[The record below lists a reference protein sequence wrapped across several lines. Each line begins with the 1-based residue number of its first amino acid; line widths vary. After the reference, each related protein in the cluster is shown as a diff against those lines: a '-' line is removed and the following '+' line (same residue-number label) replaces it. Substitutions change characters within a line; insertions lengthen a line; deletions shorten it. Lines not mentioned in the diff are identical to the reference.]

1 MDGDSRN
8 NSYSNLIRSNIS
20 PPQSCANVFPPPFVP
35 IPPHTGPTSPT
46 GVPTGITGPTGPS
59 GPTGA
64 TGATGPTGTSI
75 TATSAFAAN
84 TTGTTIAVILGGTL
98 VPLPSAQNIG
108 PGITINAA
116 NDTFTVS
123 TAGRY
128 YITYQVNLT
137 TGLLLGSRLIINGTA
152 NVASTITPVLTLSSF
167 NSDVIVTLA
176 ANSTIALQLFGL
188 LGTAT
193 LINNGA
199 GAAVTIIR
207 LS

>member
-1 MDGDSRN
+1 M
-8 NSYSNLIRSNIS
+8 
-20 PPQSCANVFPPPFVP
+20 
-35 IPPHTGPTSPT
+35 
-46 GVPTGITGPTGPS
+46 
-59 GPTGA
+59 
-64 TGATGPTGTSI
+64 
-75 TATSAFAAN
+75 
-84 TTGTTIAVILGGTL
+84 AVVLAGTL

-108 PGITINAA
+108 PGITINVA

-137 TGLLLGSRLIINGTA
+137 GGLLLGSRLLINGTA

-167 NSDVIVTLA
+167 NNDVILTLA
-176 ANSTIALQLFGL
+176 AGSTISLQLFGIL
-188 LGTAT
+188 AVAT

>member
-1 MDGDSRN
+1 S
-8 NSYSNLIRSNIS
+8 
-20 PPQSCANVFPPPFVP
+20 
-35 IPPHTGPTSPT
+35 T
-46 GVPTGITGPTGPS
+46 GV
-59 GPTGA
+59 TGA
-64 TGATGPTGTSI
+64 TGATGATGVTGVTGATGATGATGDTGATGATGATGTGATGATGATGTST

-84 TTGTTIAVILGGTL
+84 TTGATIAVILGGTL

-108 PGITINAA
+108 PGITINGT

-137 TGLLLGSRLIINGTA
+137 AGLLLGSRLIINGAA

-176 ANSTIALQLFGL
+176 ANSTISLQLFGL